1 MYQDFPNEAAGFK
14 FVMKSV
20 GIALVGLV
28 AFLFIANPM
37 AGDASPTTT
46 AHIVQNH

>member
-14 FVMKSV
+14 FVMKAV
-20 GIALVGLV
+20 AVALVGLV

-37 AGDASPTTT
+37 PGDASGTTSVR
-46 AHIVQNH
+46 IVETP